1 MFRYEVMTPIS
12 NGRRD
17 RHQVGTVLTFDTEA
31 EAADLVGLGALRP
44 VVGEGVEA
52 DGAPIGTA
60 QRVAAAGSQQ
70 ADGGLRASVAEM
82 RERLKGQS
90 HKDLNRLIADEQ
102 VPEFPFA
109 GAKPTVREK
118 AAAIVSARA
127 VKMLAVLNRDGL
139 IALAAADGYADLA
152 ALDLAADAE
161 DELIRATLLRAA
173 AAQAG

>member
-12 NGRRD
+12 NGRD

-44 VVGEGVEA
+44 VAGEDVET

-70 ADGGLRASVAEM
+70 DDGGLRATIAAM
-82 RERLKGQS
+82 RKQLEGQS
-90 HKDLNRLIADEQ
+90 HKALDKLIADEQ
-102 VPEFPFA
+102 VPAFPFA
-109 GAKPTVREK
+109 GAKATVREK
-118 AAAIVSARA
+118 AAAIAGGRTG
-127 VKMLAVLNRDGL
+127 KMLAALNRDGL

-152 ALDLAADAE
+152 ALELAEDAE
-161 DELIRATLLRAA
+161 DDLIRATLMRVA
-173 AAQAG
+173 AAQAD